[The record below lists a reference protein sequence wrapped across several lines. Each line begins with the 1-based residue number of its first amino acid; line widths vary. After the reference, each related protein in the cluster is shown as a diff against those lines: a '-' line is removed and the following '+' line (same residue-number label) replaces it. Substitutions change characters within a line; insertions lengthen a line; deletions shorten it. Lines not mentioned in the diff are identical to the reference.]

1 MKGGEDMLSRVY
13 VEIGNI
19 CNLSCSFCP
28 KTKRAPRQMSIDEFR
43 HVCANLCGVCENVFL
58 HVMGEPLLHPDLPT
72 LIDVA
77 AEHSLQVHITTN
89 GTLLPKLSDALVERA
104 DKIARVSIS
113 LHAPEGNG
121 REESLASYISG
132 VVGFAKQFSAAGG
145 FSVFRLWNLDSAEA
159 SGKNGLN
166 SYIESVLHDEYP
178 GEWSARYSGFRMAE
192 RTFIEYDGVFVWPSE
207 SKADEVECG
216 TCHAL
221 RSQVAILVDGTVVP
235 CCLDSEGNMPLGN
248 VFEKSLDDILKDRA
262 VREMRQGFE
271 RGVYTAELCKKCTYA
286 RRFHV
291 KGKN

>member
-1 MKGGEDMLSRVY
+1 MLSRVY

-28 KTKRAPRQMSIDEFR
+28 KTKRAPRQMSVAEFR
-43 HVCANLCGVCENVFL
+43 CVCEKLGGVCENIFL
-58 HVMGEPLLHPDLPT
+58 HVMGEPLLHPDLPS

-77 AEHSLQVHITTN
+77 AENSLKVHITTN
-89 GTLLPKLSDALVERA
+89 GTLLQKLSESLIARA

-121 REESLASYISG
+121 KEDKIADYISG
-132 VVGFAKQFSAAGG
+132 AVDFAKRFSAAGG
-145 FSVFRLWNLDSAEA
+145 FSVFRLWNLDSGEA
-159 SGKNGLN
+159 VGKNCLN
-166 SYIESVLHDEYP
+166 AYIESVLHREYP

-207 SKADEVECG
+207 SEAKETEIG

-221 RSQVAILVDGTVVP
+221 RSQIAVLVDGTVVP

-248 VFEKSLDDILKDRA
+248 IFKEDLAHILNGHVAK
-262 VREMRQGFE
+262 EMRQGFE

-291 KGKN
+291 KGKKQ

>member
-1 MKGGEDMLSRVY
+1 MLERAY

-19 CNLSCSFCP
+19 CNLRCSFCH
-28 KTKRAPRQMSIDEFR
+28 KTKRAPRQMTPVEFAK
-43 HVCANLCGVCENVFL
+43 VLDKLSGKCKFIYL
-58 HVMGEPLLHPDLPT
+58 HLLGEPLCHPKLDEL
-72 LIDVA
+72 LNLA
-77 AEHSLQVHITTN
+77 AERDFSVCITTN
-89 GTLLPKLSDALVERA
+89 GTLLDQKGDILLKHCDTVH
-104 DKIARVSIS
+104 KVSIS

-248 VFEKSLDDILKDRA
+248 IFEKNLDDILKDRA
-262 VREMRQGFE
+262 AREMRQGFE